1 MQKLEAKT
9 PMLFLCHGE
18 DIAANY
24 EKYIRSANL
33 YENCRSIDYS
43 EAWRKKEFRFFL
55 DYVCDIIQQIDNHE
69 TLFIFSDIAPLTEI
83 GEQISSRLHIDVQ
96 SFAPISL
103 PLILNTIS
111 AMNHGQQMEYSLTQT
126 PSLPAASLSENSRS
140 LIDRISQQILQQS
153 LVFLDA
159 NKASS
164 SLMVV
169 LLNIL
174 KRLKLNYSDEITIRF
189 IIHGAFVIERA
200 VRSDPLPNKKTREII
215 NSHADI
221 YNTISEELDALNNI
235 FNITISK
242 AEIAT
247 ITQIFLEYM

>member
-1 MQKLEAKT
+1 
-9 PMLFLCHGE
+9 
-18 DIAANY
+18 
-24 EKYIRSANL
+24 
-33 YENCRSIDYS
+33 
-43 EAWRKKEFRFFL
+43 
-55 DYVCDIIQQIDNHE
+55 
-69 TLFIFSDIAPLTEI
+69 
-83 GEQISSRLHIDVQ
+83 
-96 SFAPISL
+96 
-103 PLILNTIS
+103 
-111 AMNHGQQMEYSLTQT
+111 MEYSLTQT

>member
-1 MQKLEAKT
+1 MKNTYAQ
-9 PMLFLCHGE
+9 P
-18 DIAANY
+18 
-24 EKYIRSANL
+24 S
-33 YENCRSIDYS
+33 YENCHSLDYS
-43 EAWRKKEFRFFL
+43 EAWRRKEFHLFL
-55 DYVCDIIQQIDNHE
+55 DHVCDRIQQIDNHE
-69 TLFIFSDIAPLTEI
+69 TLLLFSDIAPLTEI
-83 GEQISSRLHIDVQ
+83 GEQISSRLHIDVH
-96 SFAPISL
+96 SYAPISL

-111 AMNHGQQMEYSLTQT
+111 AMKHGHAQEYSQPQT
-126 PSLPAASLSENSRS
+126 PSFPASSLSENSRT
-140 LIDRISQQILQQS
+140 LIDRISRQILQQS

-174 KRLKLNYSDEITIRF
+174 KKLKLGYSDEITIRF

-200 VRSDPLPNKKTREII
+200 IRSDPLPNKKTREII
-215 NSHADI
+215 NSHADV
-221 YNTISEELDALNNI
+221 YNTISLELNELNNI
-235 FNITISK
+235 FNISISK

>member
-1 MQKLEAKT
+1 
-9 PMLFLCHGE
+9 
-18 DIAANY
+18 
-24 EKYIRSANL
+24 
-33 YENCRSIDYS
+33 
-43 EAWRKKEFRFFL
+43 
-55 DYVCDIIQQIDNHE
+55 
-69 TLFIFSDIAPLTEI
+69 
-83 GEQISSRLHIDVQ
+83 
-96 SFAPISL
+96 
-103 PLILNTIS
+103 
-111 AMNHGQQMEYSLTQT
+111 MEYSLTQT

-200 VRSDPLPNKKTREII
+200 VRSDPLPNKRTREII

>member
-1 MQKLEAKT
+1 
-9 PMLFLCHGE
+9 
-18 DIAANY
+18 
-24 EKYIRSANL
+24 
-33 YENCRSIDYS
+33 
-43 EAWRKKEFRFFL
+43 
-55 DYVCDIIQQIDNHE
+55 
-69 TLFIFSDIAPLTEI
+69 
-83 GEQISSRLHIDVQ
+83 
-96 SFAPISL
+96 
-103 PLILNTIS
+103 
-111 AMNHGQQMEYSLTQT
+111 
-126 PSLPAASLSENSRS
+126 
-140 LIDRISQQILQQS
+140 
-153 LVFLDA
+153 
-159 NKASS
+159 
-164 SLMVV
+164 MVV

-247 ITQIFLEYM
+247 ITQIFLEYMIKRIFFYIQKKWTVTHTVLLSTFYLYPLSQLFL